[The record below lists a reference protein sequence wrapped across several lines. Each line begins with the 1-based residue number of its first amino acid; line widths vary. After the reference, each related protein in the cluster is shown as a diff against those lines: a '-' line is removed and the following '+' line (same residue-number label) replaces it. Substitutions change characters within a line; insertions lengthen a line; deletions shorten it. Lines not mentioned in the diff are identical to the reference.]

1 MDVSG
6 RAGGSRGDFADQL
19 AGLYKA
25 SHKKRNRWERDN
37 QDETVVTDQEWKALC
52 DVIQMAAFDPD
63 IARAMIMAA
72 EEAAASK

>member
-1 MDVSG
+1 
-6 RAGGSRGDFADQL
+6 
-19 AGLYKA
+19 
-25 SHKKRNRWERDN
+25 
-37 QDETVVTDQEWKALC
+37 VTDQEWKALC